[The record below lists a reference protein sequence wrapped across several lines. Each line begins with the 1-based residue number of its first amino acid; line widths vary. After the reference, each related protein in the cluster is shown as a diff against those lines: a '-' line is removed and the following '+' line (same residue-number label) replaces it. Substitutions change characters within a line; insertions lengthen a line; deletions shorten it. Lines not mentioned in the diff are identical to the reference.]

1 MDSARTEADALAP
14 SPPRD
19 RSTSA
24 SAHHHPRVCLLHNY
38 REDNQMSMML
48 YAAKLGDALE
58 RAGAEVVRV
67 RPRTVLPASWRKNR
81 LLNKFD
87 SYAGRFVR
95 YPAIAK
101 RLTADVFHV
110 VDHGQGYLLSFL
122 DPSRTVVTCHDI
134 ILLALAAGRVRAEFR
149 PPLATAI
156 LRKSLKLMQRA
167 RAIIAVSHR
176 TRQDLAD
183 LVGIDPATVRVI
195 YSGLNHG
202 FSPAP
207 HAREAIR
214 KDLGLPAGPLVLHV
228 GQTGFY
234 KNIPGCLRVI
244 ERLRREGLPVTLVR
258 AGHRM
263 TAEQLAVA
271 EKLGVSDA
279 VTELGPVSVERLADL
294 YRACDVLLFPSLYEG
309 FGWPPLEA
317 MASGLPVVCSR
328 EGSLGEIV
336 ADAALTAEP
345 EDVVTLADHV
355 AAVLT
360 RSHVAARLRGLG
372 LERATLFD
380 WRRTAT
386 QVADVYRQVIG
397 A

>member
-1 MDSARTEADALAP
+1 
-14 SPPRD
+14 
-19 RSTSA
+19 
-24 SAHHHPRVCLLHNY
+24 
-38 REDNQMSMML
+38 MSMML

-58 RAGAEVVRV
+58 RAGAEVIRV

-110 VDHGQGYLLSFL
+110 IDHGQGYLLSFL

-134 ILLALAAGRVRAEFR
+134 ILLALAAGRVRAEFK
-149 PPLATAI
+149 PLLATAV
-156 LRKSLKLMQRA
+156 LRRSLRLMA
-167 RAIIAVSHR
+167 RAKAVIADSR
-176 TRQDLAD
+176 STRQDLAD
-183 LVGIDPATVRVI
+183 FVGIDPATVRVI
-195 YSGLNHG
+195 YPGLNHP
-202 FSPAP
+202 FSPSP
-207 HAREAIR
+207 EARDAIR
-214 KDLGLPAGPLVLHV
+214 NDLGLPTGPLVLQV
-228 GQTGFY
+228 GQIGFY
-234 KNIPGCLRVI
+234 KNIPGCLRVVA
-244 ERLRREGLPVTLVR
+244 RLRREGLPVTFVR
-258 AGHRM
+258 GGHRM
-263 TAEQLAVA
+263 TSQQMALA
-271 EKLGVSDA
+271 EKLGISEA
-279 VTELGPVSVERLADL
+279 VLELGAVSAEQLADL

-328 EGSLGEIV
+328 EGSLGEVV

-345 EDVVTLADHV
+345 EDVATLADHV

-360 RSHVAARLRGLG
+360 RSHVAARLRELG
-372 LERATLFD
+372 LARASLFD
-380 WRRTAT
+380 WRRTAAE
-386 QVADVYRQVIG
+386 VHDVYRQVLG